1 MAEMFGCLIFGRA
14 KLVYLVIGLTQ
25 MSGLSRILAADTGH
39 KVLID
44 VYNYLT
50 FSS

>member
-14 KLVYLVIGLTQ
+14 KLVCLVIGLTQ
-25 MSGLSRILAADTGH
+25 MSGLSRILAVDTGH

-44 VYNYLT
+44 AYNYRT